1 MNGKLVSEVD
11 VDDITKQISYDFDI
25 EFDGISSFE
34 PLIKYEH
41 KEDFNLGLI
50 VGSSGGG
57 KTTLLREYGLEERFA
72 WNNNKTIASNFSDYE
87 TARSAFMGVGLN
99 TVPVWLKPFNVLS
112 NGERYRADMAMRI
125 KDNAVFDEFTS
136 IVDRP
141 TAKSMSHA
149 LGNYVRQNDYKGV
162 VLASPHKDIIEY
174 LQPDWVYDVDTREIT
189 YKDSLRKRPDIE
201 IKFKQGE
208 KHLWDLFSKHHYISK
223 DLNIAASFFTAYWN
237 DILIGCSAV
246 LPMPSGTLKNAF
258 REHRL
263 VVFPEFQGLGFG
275 KAISNT
281 IAQYYKENNKT
292 LYSKTIHPKIGLYRE
307 ASDLWVGTSK
317 NLVKRGVTESAQGN
331 FTKWNVITD
340 KLAYSHKYL
349 GDITIT
355 YIDDKVMEDLD
366 EW

>member
-1 MNGKLVSEVD
+1 MNGKLVSKVD
-11 VDDITKQISYDFDI
+11 VDDITKQISHDFDI
-25 EFDGISSFE
+25 EFDGISTFE

-41 KEDFNLGLI
+41 KGDFNLGFI

-57 KTTLLREYGLEERFA
+57 KTTLLHEYGSEVPFD
-72 WNNNKTIASNFSDYE
+72 WDTSKTIASNFKDYE
-87 TARSAFMGVGLN
+87 TAKSAFMGVGLN

-112 NGERYRADMAMRI
+112 NGERYRADMAVRL
-125 KDNAVFDEFTS
+125 KDGVVFDEFTS

-149 LGNYVRQNDYKGV
+149 LGNFIRKMDYKGI

-208 KHLWDLFSKHHYISK
+208 KHLWDLFSKHHYISSE
-223 DLNIAASFFTAYWN
+223 LNVASNVYTAYW
-237 DILIGCSAV
+237 DDVLVGLVAILP
-246 LPMPSGTLKNAF
+246 LPSGTLKNAF
-258 REHRL
+258 REHR
-263 VVFPEFQGLGFG
+263 VVVLPEYQGLGFG
-275 KAISNT
+275 KSISNS
-281 IAQYYKENNKT
+281 IAQLYKDEGK
-292 LYSKTIHPKIGLYRE
+292 LMYSKTAHPKLGIYRE
-307 ASDLWVGTSK
+307 NSPLWVGTSK
-317 NLVKRGVTESAQGN
+317 NLVKRGAKESANSN
-331 FTKWNVITD
+331 FSDWKVITD

-349 GDITIT
+349 GDININ
-355 YIDDKVMEDLD
+355 YIDNKTMEDLD